1 METKM
6 DKMETKMDDKFKVLD
21 NKFDS
26 LIEALKQSQP
36 GFTFHYNGILKIKKN
51 EGKKDCQ

>member
-26 LIEALKQSQP
+26 LIEALKLSQP
-36 GFTFHYNGILKIKKN
+36 RLIIHYGDLLKIKKS
-51 EGKKDCQ
+51 EEKKDCK